1 MKFTFRSKA
10 EGEIY
15 HSGSKRLLDLSHVP
29 STRWTRSRTHG
40 DILAEERG
48 AAEEQRWRGIV
59 EEGQELE
66 AGGEDVLGQEED
78 DRPHGAHEQVHL
90 DHGEGG
96 GGGRRGLLLPRH
108 QPKWNS

>member
-1 MKFTFRSKA
+1 MMSTFRSKA
-10 EGEIY
+10 ESEIY
-15 HSGSKRLLDLSHVP
+15 HSGSKRLLDLSHVS

-48 AAEEQRWRGIV
+48 AAEEHRWRGIV

-66 AGGEDVLGQEED
+66 AGAEDVLGQEED
-78 DRPHGAHEQVHL
+78 DRPHRAHEQVHL
-90 DHGEGG
+90 DDGEGG

-108 QPKWNS
+108 QPKWNP